1 MLVAALLAGCASA
14 RIPPL
19 TDAAMRVRR
28 INADDGLACKYL
40 KNVDYTAKLTGM
52 DESYELVREAAD
64 NGMRNLVASVGGNA
78 YVNTREDV
86 DGHWAKHIHYSAE
99 VFECPSK

>member
-1 MLVAALLAGCASA
+1 MLVVALLAGCAGA

-40 KNVDYTAKLTGM
+40 KNVDYKAKLSGM
-52 DESYELVREAAD
+52 GESYEFIREAAD
-64 NGMRNLVASVGGNA
+64 NGMRNLVASIGGNA
-78 YVNTREDV
+78 YVDTRADV
-86 DGHWAKHIHYSAE
+86 TGHWVKHIHYSGE
-99 VFECPSK
+99 VFECPHK